1 MPESSRTVRQL
12 WWTFTFAW
20 LLVLVITV
28 APLFVMPMSPGRR
41 AMTLT
46 NLALIAGV
54 YLRLTLSAAPR
65 SAALDDDV
73 SRALRGRVAGV
84 VFLAVLVIPLVLL
97 MPAAGMWWHVSFAVV
112 AAGLLLPLPIAGTA
126 ILVFVAAALAGARL
140 VTGTLDLRLL
150 IELAIGGAAM
160 AVRHLTIIVDELRAA
175 REELAHRAADA
186 ERLRIARDLHDLLG
200 HSLSLIALKSEL
212 AGRVLPTDPTAAA
225 REISDIER
233 SARRALRQVRDAVA
247 GYRQPTLYGELSAAR
262 ELLAASGIRLSVRAA
277 TSALPPTADGLLAWT
292 VREGVTNVIRHSRA
306 SSCSVSMQRSATSAC
321 VGIEDDGEGMGP
333 SAIVEGS
340 GLAGLRERCAA
351 LGASLET
358 QRLARGFALS
368 VDVPLASGSERER

>member
-1 MPESSRTVRQL
+1 VPESSRTVRQL

-28 APLFVMPMSPGRR
+28 SPLLGTPMSSGHR
-41 AMTLT
+41 AVTLA
-46 NLALIAGV
+46 NLALIAGI
-54 YLRLTLSAAPR
+54 YLWLTLSAAPP

-73 SRALRGRVAGV
+73 PRAPRRRVAGV
-84 VFLAVLVIPLVLL
+84 IFLAALVIPLVLL
-97 MPAAGMWWHVSFAVV
+97 VPEGGMWWHVSYAVI
-112 AAGLLLPLPIAGTA
+112 AAGLLLPPQLAGAA
-126 ILVFVAAALAGARL
+126 ILVFVAGALLGARL
-140 VTGTLDLRLL
+140 VTGRLDLRLL

-200 HSLSLIALKSEL
+200 HSLSLVALKSEL
-212 AGRVLPTDPTAAA
+212 AGRLLPTDPTAAA

-247 GYRQPTLYGELSAAR
+247 GYRQPTLNGALSAAR

-277 TSALPPTADGLLAWT
+277 ASDLPPAADGLLAWT

-306 SSCSVSMQRSATSAC
+306 SSCSVSMQRSAASAC
-321 VGIEDDGEGMGP
+321 VRIEDDGDGISP
-333 SAIVEGS
+333 TAIVEGS

-358 QRLARGFALS
+358 ERLALGFALS
-368 VDVPLASGSERER
+368 VDVPLALGSESER